1 MDKTTQN
8 LAATPE
14 GRSALVLAEV
24 QKLPGGCGGEDP
36 EDPRCAKVTVIGS
49 TRPVPPEGVDQAMGM
64 LVARHPVM
72 GGLHIVSAEDYFAAD
87 LAPAPSTAAA
97 AA

>member
-36 EDPRCAKVTVIGS
+36 EDPRCAKVRDRGPTHRKTES
-49 TRPVPPEGVDQAMGM
+49 LEGVQ
-64 LVARHPVM
+64 
-72 GGLHIVSAEDYFAAD
+72 
-87 LAPAPSTAAA
+87 PSDCV
-97 AA
+97 